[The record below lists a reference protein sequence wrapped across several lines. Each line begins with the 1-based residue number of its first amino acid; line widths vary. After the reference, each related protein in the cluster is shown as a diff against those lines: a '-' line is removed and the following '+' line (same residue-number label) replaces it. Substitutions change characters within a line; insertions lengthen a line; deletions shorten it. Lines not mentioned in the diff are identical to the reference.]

1 MLQGGIVATHIF
13 RSLELFANI
22 FLGQKNIVTM
32 ILVKIML
39 IIYLLNLQQAE
50 VRGGG
55 GGTLHMKRVG
65 MLVASLRGVNFGFWS
80 RLGCSG

>member
-55 GGTLHMKRVG
+55 GGDSAYETG
-65 MLVASLRGVNFGFWS
+65 GDAC
-80 RLGCSG
+80 RLA